1 MFVLLTSRPGQFRT
15 EPTDGMTAVEAYDYV
30 FYGKRTARFVI
41 AELAADTAESKVR
54 VQEETPPGIVNLIST
69 KFLDKYAT
77 LEAARAALRE
87 LASFGSM
94 DIALVPTPVAVGGQS

>member
-41 AELAADTAESKVR
+41 AELAADTKVR
-54 VQEETPPGIVNLIST
+54 VQEETPPGIVNLVPT
-69 KFLDKYAT
+69 KFLEKYDT
-77 LEAARAALRE
+77 LDAARSALRE
-87 LASFGSM
+87 LAQFGTM
-94 DIALVPTPVAVGGQS
+94 DIALVRTPVSVGGQS

>member
-41 AELAADTAESKVR
+41 AELAADTKVR
-54 VQEETPPGIVNLIST
+54 VLEETPSGSST
-69 KFLDKYAT
+69 WCRPSSSTSTPRWKPPAPRC
-77 LEAARAALRE
+77 ANWP
-87 LASFGSM
+87 ASAPWTSRSC
-94 DIALVPTPVAVGGQS
+94 PSP

>member
-41 AELAADTAESKVR
+41 AELAADTKVR
-54 VQEETPPGIVNLIST
+54 VREETPPGIVNLVST
-69 KFLDKYAT
+69 RFLDQYAT
-77 LEAARAALRE
+77 LEAARAALRK

-94 DIALVPTPVAVGGQS
+94 DLALVPAPLAADDRP

>member
-15 EPTDGMTAVEAYDYV
+15 EPTEGMTAVEAYDYV

-41 AELAADTAESKVR
+41 AELAGDTKVR
-54 VQEETPPGIVNLIST
+54 VLEETPPGIVNLVST
-69 KFLDKYAT
+69 RFLDQYPT
-77 LEAARAALRE
+77 LDAARDALRK

-94 DIALVPTPVAVGGQS
+94 DLALVPAPLAADGQT